1 MVDLASLKSMLSH
14 RSSLLDYMGSGK
26 TGVFDGLAQ
35 SNTARIDRLQ
45 ELAAT
50 SVETGSKA
58 INVTLS
64 AEAQK
69 ILSDGAPADGS
80 LSGVQKAAQN
90 FVMSF
95 FDQSGIDL
103 AGLSTETL
111 ELIRGFQDV
120 IAGVGAG
127 VTRDLTTDMME
138 ENYQQGQRKVYTMVG
153 DGSRLRLTI
162 DYDSAGK
169 PQKLGITDILK
180 GDVEIAEISLEDKDG
195 KPSAVTVERSQR
207 VYANGSLVDSLTKPP
222 LSLNLYEAA

>member
-14 RSSLLDYMGSGK
+14 RSSLLDYMGNGK
-26 TGVFDGLAQ
+26 TNVFDGLAQ
-35 SNTARIDRLQ
+35 SNSARINRLQ

-50 SVETGSKA
+50 PLETGSKS
-58 INVTLS
+58 ISVSLS

-80 LSGVQKAAQN
+80 LSGVQKGAQN

-103 AGLSTETL
+103 SGLSAETR

-120 IAGVGAG
+120 IAGIGTA
-127 VTRDLTTDMME
+127 VTRDITTDMME
-138 ENYQQGQRKVYTMVG
+138 ERHQDGKRQVYTMVG

-162 DYDSAGK
+162 DYDATGK

-180 GDVEIAEISLEDKDG
+180 GDVEIAEISLSAKDG
-195 KPSAVTVERSQR
+195 KPDSVTVERSQR
-207 VYANGSLVDSLTKPP
+207 IYANGSLVDSLTKPP
-222 LSLNLYEAA
+222 LSLNLYAAA